1 MRPGPN
7 CSDRS
12 WRLFGNEYGGSNH
25 SIPKTPP
32 GYECELPPE
41 VRTEL
46 NRPKRRRIL
55 GRPKPAAL
63 NPGAKLPLYLV
74 LLGCTIVIGGSIAT
88 WRQGET
94 AERARDKAISQSL
107 ALQPTP
113 APASHEPSVLPP
125 RAPEVRRAERVPVT
139 VERATLLR
147 LPAQELGVYK
157 WYGLPDVWGGY
168 KMAVLRDSV

>member
-1 MRPGPN
+1 MRT
-7 CSDRS
+7 
-12 WRLFGNEYGGSNH
+12 FA
-25 SIPKTPP
+25 PP
-32 GYECELPPE
+32 TSQRRFDAGYECELPPH
-41 VRTEL
+41 VRTEFGRFPR
-46 NRPKRRRIL
+46 RPRIL
-55 GRPKPAAL
+55 GRSGGCRTTL
-63 NPGAKLPLYLV
+63 NPEAKWPLYLV

>member
-1 MRPGPN
+1 MAV
-7 CSDRS
+7 
-12 WRLFGNEYGGSNH
+12 
-25 SIPKTPP
+25 IP
-32 GYECELPPE
+32 
-41 VRTEL
+41 
-46 NRPKRRRIL
+46 
-55 GRPKPAAL
+55 
-63 NPGAKLPLYLV
+63 V

-139 VERATLLR
+139 VKRATLLR
-147 LPAQELGVYK
+147 LPGQELGVYK
-157 WYGLPDVWGGY
+157 WYELPDVWGGG
-168 KMAVLRDSV
+168 SVWARYMGTKGRFSEIPPDPVPGDLWNVTETGASWVYCMPAGHDHPVWIDP